1 MANKRQV
8 KKVRRWYDATNKINY
23 REGDI
28 IKVYDKEKPQGGLD
42 ENYRIVKID
51 LDNEIMECVQVGDN
65 GEDIGFYQFPFG
77 WVMTPQLARVTYPK
91 YFPIGEETMDAIKN
105 FLSEHDKAFQTIE
118 ENTFGNLQHRLMQEK
133 AVELF
138 PLAVKLLREVVG

>member
-1 MANKRQV
+1 MANKKQV
-8 KKVRRWYDATNKINY
+8 KKVRRWYDAANKINY

-28 IKVYDKEKPQGGLD
+28 IKVYDEEKPQGGLD

-77 WVMTPQLARVTYPK
+77 WVMTPQLARVTYPE
-91 YFPIGEETMDAIKN
+91 YFPIGEETKAGIDA
-105 FLSEHDKAFQTIE
+105 FLTEYEHTLQV
-118 ENTFGNLQHRLMQEK
+118 NTSDGTPERLTQED
-133 AVELF
+133 AVEL
-138 PLAVKLLREVVG
+138 LGMAVKLLREIVG

>member
-8 KKVRRWYDATNKINY
+8 KKVRRWYDAANNINY

-28 IKVYDKEKPQGGLD
+28 IKVYDEEKPQGGLD

-51 LDNEIMECVQVGDN
+51 LDNEIMECVQVGNN

-77 WVMTPQLARVTYPK
+77 WVMTPQLARETYPE
-91 YFPIGEETMDAIKN
+91 YFPIGEETKAGIN
-105 FLSEHDKAFQTIE
+105 AFLTDYEKCVR
-118 ENTFGNLQHRLMQEK
+118 ENTCGNCHNRLTQEDAVDLLAK
-133 AVELF
+133 AVG
-138 PLAVKLLREVVG
+138 LLREVVAA

>member
-8 KKVRRWYDATNKINY
+8 KKVRRRYDAANNINY

-28 IKVYDKEKPQGGLD
+28 IKVYDEEKPQGGLD

-77 WVMTPQLARVTYPK
+77 WVMTPQLARVTYQE
-91 YFPIGEETMDAIKN
+91 YFPIGEKTKAGIDA
-105 FLSEHDKAFQTIE
+105 FLTEYEHTLQV
-118 ENTFGNLQHRLMQEK
+118 NTSDGTPERLTQED
-133 AVELF
+133 AVEL
-138 PLAVKLLREVVG
+138 LEMAVKLLREIVG

>member
-8 KKVRRWYDATNKINY
+8 KKVRRWYDAANNINY

-28 IKVYDKEKPQGGLD
+28 IKVYDEEKPQGGLD
-42 ENYRIVKID
+42 ENYRIIKID

-77 WVMTPQLARVTYPK
+77 WVMTPQLARVTYPE
-91 YFPIGEETMDAIKN
+91 YFPIGEETKAGIDA
-105 FLSEHDKAFQTIE
+105 FLTEYEKCVR
-118 ENTFGNLQHRLMQEK
+118 ENTCGNCHNRLTQEDAVDLLAK
-133 AVELF
+133 AVG
-138 PLAVKLLREVVG
+138 LLREVTAA